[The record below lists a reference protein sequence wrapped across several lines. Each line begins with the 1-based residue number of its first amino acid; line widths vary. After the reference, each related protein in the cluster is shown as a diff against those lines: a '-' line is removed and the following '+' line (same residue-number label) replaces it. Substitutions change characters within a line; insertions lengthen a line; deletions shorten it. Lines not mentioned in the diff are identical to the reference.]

1 MTSKEF
7 QSLIG
12 RCIGENELG
21 SNVSKGNYNKLRPFL
36 EKELDVNLPSD
47 QPYHQTYIDLWR
59 YVNGKIGQRGSS
71 NNQTKQNSNT
81 ESTVIIPKKK
91 GNAVIP
97 VSIKVANKL
106 KEISEKIESD
116 NGELEDCL
124 DEIQNAEPTID
135 IGSYLGIIVKKHDIE
150 NSINKVYS
158 SLCKYIVKCGDAIR
172 ASNGNISNVLE
183 LIQLLTA
190 AEVDLYNLM
199 DNQAIESNE
208 LRMLIKEWC
217 KKHGIHDEEV
227 DKLLESSFQRAYT
240 LRDRINDLRKDLY
253 EKIDENNEQIRELRS
268 HYSDYQTK
276 IQKATDSALLSLKES
291 AEDKKHDIDNH
302 FSEKQ
307 KELQKRFDLLLSSA
321 NKGIE
326 RVEALRQ
333 SIDNKDKEFS
343 ERVKLHFSEINK
355 KERSIEQLSIEKTE
369 ELKNVA
375 REVTEKRDEIE
386 KEVNDILNNLKQDN
400 QTFQSN
406 IQADFKEKK
415 EDIEKELT
423 RMNESQ
429 EWFQKELNKNYEEKV
444 LGLEYQVK
452 TYKIVAIIAG
462 VTSVASIVIGLL
474 I

>member
-1 MTSKEF
+1 
-7 QSLIG
+7 
-12 RCIGENELG
+12 
-21 SNVSKGNYNKLRPFL
+21 
-36 EKELDVNLPSD
+36 
-47 QPYHQTYIDLWR
+47 
-59 YVNGKIGQRGSS
+59 
-71 NNQTKQNSNT
+71 
-81 ESTVIIPKKK
+81 
-91 GNAVIP
+91 
-97 VSIKVANKL
+97 
-106 KEISEKIESD
+106 
-116 NGELEDCL
+116 
-124 DEIQNAEPTID
+124 
-135 IGSYLGIIVKKHDIE
+135 
-150 NSINKVYS
+150 
-158 SLCKYIVKCGDAIR
+158 
-172 ASNGNISNVLE
+172 
-183 LIQLLTA
+183 
-190 AEVDLYNLM
+190 
-199 DNQAIESNE
+199 
-208 LRMLIKEWC
+208 
-217 KKHGIHDEEV
+217 
-227 DKLLESSFQRAYT
+227 
-240 LRDRINDLRKDLY
+240 
-253 EKIDENNEQIRELRS
+253 
-268 HYSDYQTK
+268 
-276 IQKATDSALLSLKES
+276 
-291 AEDKKHDIDNH
+291 
-302 FSEKQ
+302 
-307 KELQKRFDLLLSSA
+307 LSSA